1 MGCGASLPSDAD
13 FKDQTIHGNETRH
26 SYEMKLR
33 MSLIT
38 KFERPDKY
46 SNVDVTELAIQSED
60 QASKVENFVDQ
71 GYRWKK
77 DAANSNIMD
86 DLLEERRRDDRI
98 KLRRTGASTSVAVY
112 AWRMTQG

>member
-1 MGCGASLPSDAD
+1 MTYIGAKYTMYKIILY
-13 FKDQTIHGNETRH
+13 R
-26 SYEMKLR
+26 R
-33 MSLIT
+33 MSRHRETDRGDQAL
-38 KFERPDKY
+38 
-46 SNVDVTELAIQSED
+46 SAIQSED

>member
-46 SNVDVTELAIQSED
+46 SNVDVTELVWTQSETFDDHAEAD
-60 QASKVENFVDQ
+60 QLGIVSQ
-71 GYRWKK
+71 
-77 DAANSNIMD
+77 
-86 DLLEERRRDDRI
+86 
-98 KLRRTGASTSVAVY
+98 
-112 AWRMTQG
+112 